1 MKRKTTHGFIFVI
14 VAVVAALFLHAPRLY
29 AQAQENCLSFHVLI
43 QADLSVP
50 ELLLR
55 EGDVWGGYAHGY
67 LGLEPLHGRYSGN
80 NGETLVHGRVGMGS
94 GSDYFDF
101 GGGNTLTAVES
112 HATFPSPPGLW
123 PLGAGGLYRAA
134 DKIAAGTGRFQN
146 ASGNLS
152 FSGPF
157 VVWDLDKEI
166 PQGRW
171 AGEVVGNIC
180 GVQ

>member
-1 MKRKTTHGFIFVI
+1 MRRKTILALLFVCA
-14 VAVVAALFLHAPRLY
+14 VAFAAFFLPAPTQQV
-29 AQAQENCLSFHVLI
+29 QAQQNCPSFHVLI
-43 QADLSVP
+43 QADLLVP

-67 LGLEPLHGRYSGN
+67 LGQDPLHGRYSGN
-80 NGETLVHGRVGMGS
+80 NGETVVHGRVGMGS
-94 GSDYFDF
+94 GSDFFDF
-101 GGGNTLTAVES
+101 GGGNTLTAVET

-123 PLGAGGLYRAA
+123 PLGAGGLYHAA

-146 ASGNLS
+146 ASGDLS

-157 VVWDLDKEI
+157 VVWDLDKEL

-171 AGEVVGNIC
+171 AGEVIGNIC
-180 GVQ
+180 GVE